1 MGQPVTNMNKI
12 MYVSGDGSYYDA
24 FGNYYDAS
32 GNYYDASGRLV
43 NFGGYPVSHG
53 MVYYPLQPSTFTQPP
68 STFTQPP
75 SMGFFA
81 QQQERHEPISG
92 GKHPLQ
98 PSTFT
103 QQPSTGFVTQQQKRH
118 EPISG
123 GKQRPRSR
131 GGRAGERFGDGNRSY
146 KQAVGVL
153 QNFPLRD
160 QRNVFAQFVHIRYLH
175 GSLHPDE
182 GLRDELFRRFLEDQS
197 DADAK
202 LRDVLRSLIAYL
214 DA

>member
-81 QQQERHEPISG
+81 QQQE
-92 GKHPLQ
+92 
-98 PSTFT
+98 
-103 QQPSTGFVTQQQKRH
+103 RH